1 MLGHAT
7 ASITLDTYGHVFPD
21 ELDALADRPEDAC
34 TDALATLARTTGC
47 AVGEAAGQQASSG
60 CRRGDLNP
68 HAL

>member
-47 AVGEAAGQQASSG
+47 AVGEAAGQRAG
-60 CRRGDLNP
+60 
-68 HAL
+68 